1 MIDAFKYSEIND
13 ISLFSKNSDLF
24 IAAAHI
30 DGKITV
36 WNYHNKKLIK
46 EIKDN
51 NDKQEIRSISFS
63 PDGKFL
69 LSGSFDHKI
78 KLFDV
83 NNDFNLLGALEHEDK
98 VVSAKWHPD
107 IPIIIST
114 SADKS
119 ARVWIPQNY

>member
-1 MIDAFKYSEIND
+1 M
-13 ISLFSKNSDLF
+13 
-24 IAAAHI
+24 
-30 DGKITV
+30 
-36 WNYHNKKLIK
+36 
-46 EIKDN
+46 
-51 NDKQEIRSISFS
+51 EIRSVSFS

-69 LSGSFDHKI
+69 LSSSFDHKI

-83 NNDFNLLGALEHEDK
+83 NNDFNLLGTLEHEDK

-107 IPIIIST
+107 IPIIIYT